1 MARPQLNA
9 FLAAVLLFACGVAV
23 GISAQ
28 RYFQHASVRAAT
40 SDDWR
45 AKYVE
50 EMRTRVH
57 LDSRQVGQLD
67 LILDETRRQSRELHE
82 RNKPELLEIK
92 QGQIARVKAIL
103 SADQI
108 QLYEKLLAEREQ
120 RQKEQDDRELR
131 EERSR
136 AEAAH
141 QSTK

>member
-9 FLAAVLLFACGVAV
+9 FIAAVLLFACGVAV
-23 GISAQ
+23 GVSAQ
-28 RYFQHASVRAAT
+28 RYFQHASVSAAN

-45 AKYVE
+45 AKYLE
-50 EMRTRVH
+50 EMHTRVH
-57 LDSRQVGQLD
+57 LDSRQLGQLN
-67 LILDETRRQSRELHE
+67 LILDETGRQYRDMHE
-82 RNKPELLEIK
+82 RHKPELLEIK

-108 QLYEKLLAEREQ
+108 QQYEKLLAEREQ

-136 AEAAH
+136 AEAAR
-141 QSTK
+141 QSNK

>member
-9 FLAAVLLFACGVAV
+9 IISAVLLFACGVAV
-23 GISAQ
+23 GVSAQ
-28 RYFQHASVRAAT
+28 RYFQNEVRAAN

-45 AKYVE
+45 AKYLE

-57 LDSRQVGQLD
+57 VDSHQLEQLD
-67 LILDETRRQSRELHE
+67 LILDETGRQYRDMHE

-92 QGQIARVKAIL
+92 QGQIARVKSIL

-120 RQKEQDDRELR
+120 RQKEQDDHALR
-131 EERSR
+131 EERRR
-136 AEAAH
+136 AEAAR

>member
-23 GISAQ
+23 GVSAQ
-28 RYFQHASVRAAT
+28 RYLQHASVRAAN

-45 AKYVE
+45 AKYID

-108 QLYEKLLAEREQ
+108 QQYEKLLAEREQ

-131 EERSR
+131 EERNR

>member
-9 FLAAVLLFACGVAV
+9 FISAVLLFVCGVAV
-23 GISAQ
+23 GVSAQ
-28 RYFQHASVRAAT
+28 RYFQHASVRASN

-57 LDSRQVGQLD
+57 LDSRQLGQLE

-92 QGQIARVKAIL
+92 QGQVARVKAIL

-120 RQKEQDDRELR
+120 RQKEQDDRELS
-131 EERSR
+131 EERRR

>member
-1 MARPQLNA
+1 MAQPQLKA
-9 FLAAVLLFACGVAV
+9 FFSAVILFLCGVAV
-23 GISAQ
+23 GVSAQ
-28 RYFQHASVRAAT
+28 RYFQHASVNAAN

-57 LDSRQVGQLD
+57 LDNRQLSQLG
-67 LILDETRRQSRELHE
+67 LILDETSRQYREIHE

-108 QLYEKLLAEREQ
+108 QQYEQLLAEREQ
-120 RQKEQDDRELR
+120 RQKEQDDRQLR
-131 EERSR
+131 EERRR
-136 AEAAH
+136 AEAAK
-141 QSTK
+141 QATN

>member
-1 MARPQLNA
+1 MARPQVNA
-9 FLAAVLLFACGVAV
+9 VLSAVLLFICGVAV
-23 GISAQ
+23 GVSAQ
-28 RYFQHASVRAAT
+28 RYFQHASVRAAN

-45 AKYVE
+45 AKYLE

-57 LDSRQVGQLD
+57 LDSHQLAQLD
-67 LILDETRRQSRELHE
+67 LILDETRRQSREVHE

-92 QGQIARVKAIL
+92 QSQIARVKAIL

-120 RQKEQDDRELR
+120 KQKEQDDRELR
-131 EERSR
+131 EERHR
-136 AEAAH
+136 AEAAG